1 MQAVLAS
8 KIESGTARAASG
20 VFAFA
25 CAYAAYEWLA
35 ASLTQPADAAASAAA
50 AAIAF
55 LCCARALTAV
65 GDDRERLPTPA
76 FEVRDYAPNSYQELL
91 LTDRYEPEQ
100 PSEPL
105 ILDDIL
111 AQIEPN
117 SRVVSLFDRDSMPTP
132 AQLKSRIDAHLGRG
146 PAGPPPAD
154 ASQALH
160 DALAE
165 LRRSM
170 R

>member
-1 MQAVLAS
+1 MQSVLAS
-8 KIESGTARAASG
+8 RIETGVARAAAAS
-20 VFAFA
+20 FALSCAFA
-25 CAYAAYEWLA
+25 AYKELA
-35 ASLTQPADAAASAAA
+35 GSLAKSASAVAGAA
-50 AAIAF
+50 VAAIAF
-55 LCCARALTAV
+55 LCCTRALTVA
-65 GDDRERLPTPA
+65 GARREPLPAPS
-76 FEVRDYAPNSYQELL
+76 FDVRDYAPDPLPELL
-91 LTDRYEPEQ
+91 LTDRYQPEP
-100 PSEPL
+100 SGEPL

-111 AQIEPN
+111 AQLGPN
-117 SRVVSLFDRDSMPTP
+117 SRVVRLFDRDSMPTP

-146 PAGPPPAD
+146 PTPPPMD